1 MYLGTEFILPN
12 TSNKLQELCM
22 SEKFSLP
29 LIGGL
34 LAGIATSLCCVAP
47 LVLLSL
53 GVGGAWVS
61 NLTALEPYRPVFI
74 VLACAMLVIA
84 YFQLYET
91 ADNQLCE
98 EGKVCAEP
106 STQRLYKKLFWC
118 VMAVVL
124 IAIASPYLISVIYG

>member
-1 MYLGTEFILPN
+1 ML
-12 TSNKLQELCM
+12 
-22 SEKFSLP
+22 EKFNLP
-29 LIGGL
+29 LVGGL
-34 LAGIATSLCCVAP
+34 LAGIATSLCCAVP
-47 LVLLSL
+47 LILLSL

-91 ADNQLCE
+91 EENQACE

-106 STQRLYKKLFWC
+106 ATRRLYKKLFWG
-118 VMAVVL
+118 VVVVVL
-124 IAIASPYLISVIYG
+124 VAFASPYLIAFIYG